1 MKYKVDTSELFTD
14 NGLFVKKM
22 QCQISVDW
30 DIMMPGKNEME
41 RICSHCN
48 KSVLNTEFLSDDENK
63 RILSLKEDALLD
75 NDTTGSRKN
84 KSLKSS
90 AVKEMVPSSLRS
102 VPSFNTL
109 RRRDTM
115 PD

>member
-1 MKYKVDTSELFTD
+1 MKYKVDTSELYTD

-48 KSVLNTEFLSDDENK
+48 KSVLNTEFISDDEVLFLLTK
-63 RILSLKEDALLD
+63 RPETCIKINA
-75 NDTTGSRKN
+75 KQI
-84 KSLKSS
+84 
-90 AVKEMVPSSLRS
+90 
-102 VPSFNTL
+102 
-109 RRRDTM
+109 
-115 PD
+115 